1 MRKTYFISLV
11 LFMIFSLAGIILIQG
26 YWIFTSMDNHE
37 QEFSMAVRQSLASV
51 AEDIQE
57 RELRHYLT
65 KYKEIKDSIGQPENS
80 QIRQVLSFTD
90 SDNASNLSSLFT
102 FGILEEEYNIPIS
115 TNEGEGTNAVFDL
128 KGIETR
134 TIFKEAF
141 DPENNRVFSTDTYK
155 NEAPIEL
162 VDKVTYESFFSK
174 IANTFPVHKRLN
186 AFELELLIERELK
199 QRNIVT
205 PFEFG
210 VFSDGLATKV
220 SSNNYAET
228 QKGPKYNVPIFIDN
242 QGSSQYELIVS
253 FPEKDLFVRS
263 SIIGVASLSFILT
276 LFIIVVCAVAIYQI
290 IKQKKISEIKSDFIN
305 NMSHEFKTPLAT
317 INLAIDAIENPQNIN
332 DKKKISRYLNMMRE
346 ENKRMKDQVD
356 TVLMISQLERG
367 ATPME
372 WDLIDPIEALE
383 RAVNHVALIIQ
394 NRQGN
399 IKTIYQ
405 APPCA
410 IRADKNHFT
419 NMITNLLDNAIK
431 YSEGAPQIELKT
443 AKEDGE
449 FIIQV
454 SDKGMGMD
462 PETLKLI
469 FEKFYRVQS
478 GNIHNIKGH
487 GLGLS
492 YVKKILDLLN
502 GTIHVKSKL
511 KEGTTFT
518 IRLPLQEH

>member
-26 YWIFTSMDNHE
+26 YWIYTSINTHE

-57 RELRHYLT
+57 RELRHYLN
-65 KYKEIKDSIGQPENS
+65 KYKEIRDSIGQPQNS

-115 TNEGEGTNAVFDL
+115 ANEKGGTSTVFDL

-141 DPENNRVFSTDTYK
+141 DPENNRVFSTETYK
-155 NEAPIEL
+155 DESPIEL
-162 VDKVTYESFFSK
+162 VDKVTYQSFFSK

-186 AFELELLIERELK
+186 AFELQLLINRELN
-199 QRNIVT
+199 QRNVVT

-210 VFSDGLATKV
+210 VYSDGLATKV

-228 QKGPKYNVPIFIDN
+228 QKGPQYSVPIFIDN

-253 FPEKDLFVRS
+253 FPEKDLYVRS

-276 LFIIVVCAVAIYQI
+276 LLIIVVCAVAIYQI
-290 IKQKKISEIKSDFIN
+290 IKQKKISEVKSDFIN

-317 INLAIDAIENPQNIN
+317 INLAIDAIENPQNIK
-332 DKKKISRYLNMMRE
+332 DEKKISRYLNMMRE

-367 ATPME
+367 STPME
-372 WDLIDPIEALE
+372 WELIDPQDAIQG
-383 RAVNHVALIIQ
+383 AVNHVSLIIQ
-394 NRQGN
+394 NRQGA
-399 IKTIYQ
+399 IHTDFQ
-405 APPCA
+405 AAPCA
-410 IRADKNHFT
+410 LRADKNHFT

-431 YSEGAPQIELKT
+431 YSEGAPQIALKT
-443 AKEDGE
+443 AVVDGQYT
-449 FIIQV
+449 IKI

-462 PETLKLI
+462 QETLKLI
-469 FEKFYRVQS
+469 FQKFYRVQS

-492 YVKKILDLLN
+492 YVKKILELLN
-502 GTIHVKSKL
+502 GTIHVRSTL
-511 KEGTTFT
+511 GEGSEFT
-518 IRLPLQEH
+518 IQLPLES